1 MSHEPIASKSSN
13 AGRDGNATHAS
24 HARIAGKS
32 VTEERLRLG
41 AYLEA
46 ALSALK
52 DAQLINIAHSANLPE
67 GIETWRVEMATEQ
80 LRILRRQ
87 LTEFIESEYNEK

>member
-13 AGRDGNATHAS
+13 
-24 HARIAGKS
+24 AGKS

-52 DAQLINIAHSANLPE
+52 NAQLINIAHSANLPE

-80 LRILRRQ
+80 LRILRSQ
-87 LTEFIESEYNEK
+87 LTEFIKSEYNEK

>member
-13 AGRDGNATHAS
+13 AGRG
-24 HARIAGKS
+24 GKS

-41 AYLEA
+41 AYLET

-52 DAQLINIAHSANLPE
+52 NAQLINIAHSANLPE
-67 GIETWRVEMATEQ
+67 VIETWRVEMATEQ